1 MIDTIIKRADGK
13 PLLIDVNHPT
23 PEDYGILANDYA
35 LPKNLLEDCMDPSH
49 LPKMEKAGA
58 AAMILIRVYDE
69 NCMAKKTSVT
79 AMTRKLAMFIG
90 DSFLIAVHRKDLPF
104 LPDSFNDWK
113 NNKKVLK
120 TPLPVIM
127 LDILLSGIETYHK
140 PLEMAELLISQ
151 YENSVFKNSSTK
163 QWQEIFITKS
173 RLMVIKRMLWH
184 TLNAVQKYL
193 PNSQDHLAAYQDL
206 KERIESLMFFC
217 DSLLD
222 NLNSLLNIQISLAS
236 HSTNE
241 VMRWLTLFS
250 VVFMPLTFIVGIYGM
265 NFEDMPGLK
274 SPHGFWIVTGAMGLT
289 ALSVYVWF
297 RRRGWVK

>member
-1 MIDTIIKRADGK
+1 
-13 PLLIDVNHPT
+13 
-23 PEDYGILANDYA
+23 
-35 LPKNLLEDCMDPSH
+35 
-49 LPKMEKAGA
+49 MEKAGT
-58 AAMILIRVYDE
+58 AAMLLIRVYDE
-69 NCMAKKTSVT
+69 NCTAKKTSVN

-90 DSFLIAVHRKDLPF
+90 DKFLIAVHRKDLPF
-104 LPDSFNDWK
+104 LADSYSEWK
-113 NNKKVLK
+113 NKKNALK
-120 TPLPVIM
+120 TPLTEIM

-151 YENSVFKNSSTK
+151 YENSVFKDSSQK
-163 QWQEIFITKS
+163 HWQEIFVTKS

-184 TLNAVQKYL
+184 TLNAVQKFL

-222 NLNSLLNIQISLAS
+222 NLNNLLNIQISLAS

-265 NFEDMPGLK
+265 NFENMPGLK
-274 SPHGFWIVTGAMGLT
+274 SPNGFWIVTGAMIVT
-289 ALSVYVWF
+289 ALAIYFWF